1 MDALLIPVFILLSLI
16 IPVLLP
22 ALLLY
27 AIPVWAAI
35 TVVLKGKRQEQV
47 LVISWGIFGI
57 RTSGTGAGR
66 LTEVLL
72 AGHAVLSHSGF
83 TEKDGKAGEENRAGG
98 VESGEV
104 PAGGCMPGPPS
115 GPPSGPP
122 CTQPNATA
130 MSTPSLSEPR
140 SSGALAAV
148 EPDQGMPVTG
158 ALAAAGIPVTGTPAP
173 GSPDI
178 GEIVHVIQKMIAP
191 VGSFGSAFWQQ
202 SRFVDASGTVT
213 LGLGDPAL
221 TGEICGMY
229 WASRFALLAS
239 RIYVELEPVF
249 DRAVLEL
256 DITVRMKVKHPLLV
270 LLAGFTLAW
279 HPAIREAMGIAMRRS
294 RGAAPA

>member
-1 MDALLIPVFILLSLI
+1 
-16 IPVLLP
+16 
-22 ALLLY
+22 
-27 AIPVWAAI
+27 
-35 TVVLKGKRQEQV
+35 
-47 LVISWGIFGI
+47 
-57 RTSGTGAGR
+57 
-66 LTEVLL
+66 
-72 AGHAVLSHSGF
+72 
-83 TEKDGKAGEENRAGG
+83 
-98 VESGEV
+98 
-104 PAGGCMPGPPS
+104 
-115 GPPSGPP
+115 
-122 CTQPNATA
+122 

-148 EPDQGMPVTG
+148 EPDKGMPVTG

-202 SRFVDASGTVT
+202 SWFVDAGGTVT